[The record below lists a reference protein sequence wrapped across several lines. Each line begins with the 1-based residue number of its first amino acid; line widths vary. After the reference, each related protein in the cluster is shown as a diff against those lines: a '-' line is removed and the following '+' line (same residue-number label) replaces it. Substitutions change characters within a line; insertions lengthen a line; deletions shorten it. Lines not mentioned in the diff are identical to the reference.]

1 MPEYHAPVLGEEVSR
16 FAQDRK
22 RVVDCTVGDGG
33 HTRLF
38 LEAGAR
44 VLAVDRDPDA
54 LRVAR
59 GRLDDGRI
67 QWLGGS
73 FASPDVLAAVRDFKP
88 DMVLLDLGVS
98 SRQLDQDSRG
108 FTFRPGVPLDMR
120 MEVGRGETA
129 AEVLNRRPQVEL
141 ARIFRD
147 YADERRARRLAGIVT
162 RRRENRP
169 LTTSDDFVNAI
180 RAALGSRSGPGDFAR
195 LFQALRIEVNGELE
209 SLRIALPTLRD
220 ALVPGGTIAV
230 ISHHSG
236 EDRAVKEAFAEWARS
251 CVCPPRL
258 PVCTCRGRALGEL
271 TIRKGVRATD
281 SEVATNPRARSARL
295 RGFRKANGC

>member
-59 GRLDDGRI
+59 GRLDDGCL

-129 AEVLNRRPQVEL
+129 ARGAESPPTS
-141 ARIFRD
+141 
-147 YADERRARRLAGIVT
+147 RAR
-162 RRRENRP
+162 EN
-169 LTTSDDFVNAI
+169 I
-180 RAALGSRSGPGDFAR
+180 PG
-195 LFQALRIEVNGELE
+195 L
-209 SLRIALPTLRD
+209 
-220 ALVPGGTIAV
+220 
-230 ISHHSG
+230 
-236 EDRAVKEAFAEWARS
+236 
-251 CVCPPRL
+251 
-258 PVCTCRGRALGEL
+258 RGRATSPTPGRHRDS
-271 TIRKGVRATD
+271 TARKPAPHD
-281 SEVATNPRARSARL
+281 
-295 RGFRKANGC
+295 